1 MIIRTMHSFIP
12 LSMRLVAYRLIFKVR
27 CEQITMIA
35 DVYIELKEGVAD
47 PEGEATLKALRLLGF
62 KRVRK
67 VSTVKVFRLDI
78 EARSK
83 DEAEREIAE
92 MCEKLLANPVI
103 QKYRIEWRE

>member
-1 MIIRTMHSFIP
+1 
-12 LSMRLVAYRLIFKVR
+12 
-27 CEQITMIA
+27 MIA

-62 KRVRK
+62 KRVKK

-83 DEAEREIAE
+83 DDAEREIAE

-103 QKYRIEWRE
+103 QRYRIEWRE